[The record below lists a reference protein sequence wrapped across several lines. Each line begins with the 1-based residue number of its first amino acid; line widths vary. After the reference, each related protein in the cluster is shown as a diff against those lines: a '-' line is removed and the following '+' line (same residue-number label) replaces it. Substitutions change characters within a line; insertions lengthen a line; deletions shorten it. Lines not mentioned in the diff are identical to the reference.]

1 MTPMQPE
8 PRHFLTSPDRPGAGL
23 PHDRS
28 ARLAARRSFVGLK
41 QTFMQSVA
49 GVAGPEGEWLR
60 RQVRSAED
68 PIDLW
73 LLRASVFAAL
83 RQANE
88 PEGRAW
94 RETLRR
100 GLDSLFP
107 DSSPGPASGFAS
119 F

>member
-1 MTPMQPE
+1 MSCWSKNCPCPKTN
-8 PRHFLTSPDRPGAGL
+8 TIDVA

-41 QTFMQSVA
+41 QSFMQAVA
-49 GVAGPEGEWLR
+49 RLDGPEGDWLR

-83 RQANE
+83 RQSNE
-88 PEGRAW
+88 PDGRAW
-94 RETLRR
+94 RDTLRR

-107 DSSPGPASGFAS
+107 DTNAGPASGFAS